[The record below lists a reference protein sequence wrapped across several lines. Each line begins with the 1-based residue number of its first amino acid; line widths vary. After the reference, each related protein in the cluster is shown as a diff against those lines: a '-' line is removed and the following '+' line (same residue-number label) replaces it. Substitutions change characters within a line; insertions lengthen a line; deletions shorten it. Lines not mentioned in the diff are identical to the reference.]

1 MDVTPP
7 LSAQAV
13 RATSTI
19 AIPERRHWT
28 TLPVMNDY
36 SAATVMASTSGLVA
50 TKLEG
55 EKASKNVR
63 IEINLQA
70 ELSRGSILPRR
81 DNSLP

>member
-1 MDVTPP
+1 
-7 LSAQAV
+7 
-13 RATSTI
+13 
-19 AIPERRHWT
+19 
-28 TLPVMNDY
+28 MNDY